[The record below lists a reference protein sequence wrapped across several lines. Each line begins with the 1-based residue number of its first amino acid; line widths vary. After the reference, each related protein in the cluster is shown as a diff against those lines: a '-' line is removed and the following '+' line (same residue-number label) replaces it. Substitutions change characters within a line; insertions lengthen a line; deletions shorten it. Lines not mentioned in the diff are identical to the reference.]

1 MWGEFWQREGTAHCR
16 ESSGAGFMGKG
27 GSKPGPTGQTG
38 SQQASQE
45 GRGRGAG
52 QAKRQGFWKPLQR
65 GEAQE
70 AGAFTGAPPPL
81 TGAPATP
88 NSTDTLCLAQLPLYP
103 GMPPTQITYDPMSL
117 SAGVSS
123 SRQPSSSVSGLTTIH
138 SLAPA
143 QVRGRGRMSL
153 FLA

>member
-16 ESSGAGFMGKG
+16 ESSGGGFMGKG
-27 GSKPGPTGQTG
+27 EFQTG
-38 SQQASQE
+38 PHRTDRFSTGE
-45 GRGRGAG
+45 PRRKGERGRPGEETGILEAP
-52 QAKRQGFWKPLQR
+52 AER
-65 GEAQE
+65 GS
-70 AGAFTGAPPPL
+70 TGSWSLHWCPPPL
-81 TGAPATP
+81 TGAPASP

-143 QVRGRGRMSL
+143 QVRGRGRLSL

>member
-81 TGAPATP
+81 TGAPASP

-103 GMPPTQITYDPMSL
+103 GMPPTQITYDRSHHPTAAQLMPTTAYL
-117 SAGVSS
+117 HTTCYI
-123 SRQPSSSVSGLTTIH
+123 RKINPSYLIH
-138 SLAPA
+138 CY
-143 QVRGRGRMSL
+143 
-153 FLA
+153 